1 MTLSNKT
8 LVVFASLVMLSGC
21 SSRMAD
27 LTLVSTK
34 NLGSTNLSLSSK
46 SGKRERAED
55 CKFSLLGIPFGIP
68 SLETAVDKALQA
80 GNGTV
85 MIDEVTEEKTTWVV
99 LGNINCI
106 VVEGTVV
113 NVPK

>member
-1 MTLSNKT
+1 MKLSSKTLAVIAILTTLSACT
-8 LVVFASLVMLSGC
+8 
-21 SSRMAD
+21 SRVAD

-34 NLGSTNLSLSSK
+34 NLGSSSLNLSSK

-68 SLETAVDKALQA
+68 SLETAVDKALEA
-80 GNGTV
+80 GNGTIMV
-85 MIDEVTEEKTTWVV
+85 DEVTEEKTTWVI

-113 NVPK
+113 NPPK

>member
-1 MTLSNKT
+1 MIRSNKCFAVVAALFTLS
-8 LVVFASLVMLSGC
+8 AC

-34 NLGSTNLSLSSK
+34 NLGSTTLNLSSK

-55 CKFSLLGIPFGIP
+55 CKFALLGIPFGIP
-68 SLETAVDKALQA
+68 SIETAVDKALQA

-99 LGNINCI
+99 VGNINCI

>member
-1 MTLSNKT
+1 MTLSSKFSAAIV
-8 LVVFASLVMLSGC
+8 LMMMLSAC
-21 SSRMAD
+21 SSRIAD

-34 NLGSTNLSLSSK
+34 NLGTSTINLNSK
-46 SGKRERAED
+46 SGKRERGED

-68 SLETAVDKALQA
+68 SLKTAVDKALQA

-85 MIDEVTEEKTTWVV
+85 MVDEVTEEKTTWLV

-113 NVPK
+113 NTN